1 MAIYRKTDWCLVT
14 TVLARLRVLWFQL
27 STADTRTGPGTCVH
41 LWENEKPGKGPHW
54 GTGDNSVLLPMEFKH
69 REY

>member
-1 MAIYRKTDWCLVT
+1 MLGDNCTSKT
-14 TVLARLRVLWFQL
+14 LRVLRFQL